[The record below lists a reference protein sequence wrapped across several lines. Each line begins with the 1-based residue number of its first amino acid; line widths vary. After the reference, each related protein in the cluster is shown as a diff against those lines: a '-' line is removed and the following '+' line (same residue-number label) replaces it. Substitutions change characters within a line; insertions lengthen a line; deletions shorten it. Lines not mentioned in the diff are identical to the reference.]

1 MKGVRTNRWD
11 HLLGLGLCGLY
22 VALLVATA
30 SDLAM
35 SRDESFYFKAAQDY
49 AAWFEQ
55 LFHEPERALERHS
68 IDSAWDY
75 NAEHPPL
82 MKSAFGASWLAH
94 KKWPIF
100 THDST
105 AFRFPTMVIAGLL
118 LWLIYIWGAQ
128 VAGRAQ
134 GSFAAGAFALMPRVF
149 YHSHLDCFDLPITFF
164 VALTAYCYWRSLCSR
179 RWAVLC
185 GVTFGLA
192 LATKH
197 NSWVLPGIFLIHFV
211 WFVFSQRGRKGA
223 GVTSRSHLF
232 PGWFVAMVL
241 IGPIIFFASW
251 PWLWHDTVARLGGYI
266 GFHTHH
272 VHYNYAYLGTSYLD
286 PPLPISTPFVMTLF
300 TVPLTTIVLALGAI
314 VSRWRQLLP
323 PGVAGSELVSDIPR
337 TDVLWVGG
345 LLAPLVIIALPTTP
359 IFGGTKHWL
368 TAYPFLALYAGV
380 GFGSVLA
387 GLASVFPRPKLAL
400 PLAGILLT
408 PAVVETAH
416 SHPFALSHYTVVAGG
431 VPGAADLGMN
441 RQFWGFTTGSLVDW
455 LKKELPNGGSVFI
468 CDTTTLA
475 WHMLQR
481 DGLLPKNIVATA
493 RMADADL
500 VLVHH
505 EEHFV
510 EVDFQAWVTIN
521 NVQPV
526 KVLAYDGVPIISVYR
541 NVR

>member
-1 MKGVRTNRWD
+1 MKGCRTRGWD
-11 HLLGLGLCGLY
+11 HAVGLVLCTTY
-22 VALLVATA
+22 VVVLIGTA

-55 LFHEPERALERHS
+55 LLSEPQRALDRRA

-75 NAEHPPL
+75 NAEHPAL
-82 MKSAFGASWLAH
+82 MKSAFAVSWLAQ
-94 KKWPIF
+94 KKWSVF
-100 THDST
+100 HYDST
-105 AFRFPTMVIAGLL
+105 AFRFPGMLVAGLL
-118 LWLIYIWGAQ
+118 LWLIYIWGTQ

-134 GSFAAGAFALMPRVF
+134 GLFAAAAFALIPRAF
-149 YHSHLDCFDLPITFF
+149 YHAHLDCFDLPIAFF
-164 VALTAYCYWRSLCSR
+164 VALTAYCYWRSLSSK
-179 RWAVLC
+179 RWAILC
-185 GVTFGLA
+185 GLAFGLA

-197 NSWVLPGIFLIHFV
+197 NSWALPGIFAIHYV
-211 WFVFSQRGRKGA
+211 WFVFSQRGRMRA
-223 GVTSRSHLF
+223 GISARTELF
-232 PGWFVAMVL
+232 PGWLVAMVL
-241 IGPIIFFASW
+241 IGPVIFFASW
-251 PWLWHDTVARLGGYI
+251 PWLWHDTLTRLGGYI

-272 VHYNYAYLGTSYLD
+272 VHYNYAYFGTSYVD

-300 TVPLTTIVLALGAI
+300 TVPATTLALAFGGI
-314 VSRWRQLLP
+314 VSGWRRLLP
-323 PGVAGSELVSDIPR
+323 PAVGGSELISDIPR
-337 TDVLWVGG
+337 TDVLWFGC

-380 GFGSVLA
+380 GFGSALT
-387 GLASVFPRPKLAL
+387 GLSSALSMPKLAW
-400 PLAGILLT
+400 PLAGVLLT

-416 SHPFALSHYTVVAGG
+416 SHPFALSHYTVAAGG

-455 LKKELPNGGSVFI
+455 LKKELPHGGAVFI
-468 CDTTTLA
+468 CDTTSFA
-475 WHMLQR
+475 WSMLQR
-481 DGLLPKNIVATA
+481 DGLLPKNIVATS

-505 EEHFV
+505 EDHFV

-521 NVQPV
+521 AVRPV
-526 KVLAYDGVPIISVYR
+526 KVLTYDGVPIISVYR
-541 NVR
+541 NTR